1 MEDVNLSTVTP
12 AAEDDG
18 TPGCIIT
25 TATSSMFVSNSFLL
39 HDLQLWS
46 LPSLWQDV
54 IRHITPPPVLLRGLA
69 RPRWQQLTLLM
80 QLDAHWLDLL
90 LVLHASRPQQRRGGL
105 IRRRSGRSVWGDLM
119 VTEDRWDADTLK
131 LTAETL
137 KQDARDV
144 FSNVFYLRRKHWSQ
158 KVPGRQYQDIQVLV
172 WFYDLG
178 LLFLKTRTT

>member
-1 MEDVNLSTVTP
+1 MEEVNLSSVTP

-25 TATSSMFVSNSFLL
+25 TAPSSMFVSNSFLL

-54 IRHITPPPVLLRGLA
+54 IRHTTPPPVLLCGLA
-69 RPRWQQLTLLM
+69 RPHWQQLTLVM

-105 IRRRSGRSVWGDLM
+105 IRRRSGRSLRGSDGDGGS
-119 VTEDRWDADTLK
+119 VGRRHTDAYSWNTEAGRTGRFLKSFLLEEDTLISK
-131 LTAETL
+131 
-137 KQDARDV
+137 
-144 FSNVFYLRRKHWSQ
+144 S
-158 KVPGRQYQDIQVLV
+158 
-172 WFYDLG
+172 
-178 LLFLKTRTT
+178 